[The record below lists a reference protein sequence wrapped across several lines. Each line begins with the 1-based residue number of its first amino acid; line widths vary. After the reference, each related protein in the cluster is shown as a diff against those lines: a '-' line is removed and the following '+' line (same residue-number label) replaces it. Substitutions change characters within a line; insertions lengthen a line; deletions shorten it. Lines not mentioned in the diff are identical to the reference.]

1 MRLLTASITFSV
13 LLTASLAGK
22 GLSLK
27 ETNSAPPGDDGVVS
41 YLEER
46 GLTVHSTDPHSATI
60 WTSAT
65 SGACQVRFTTVAPE
79 GWSQTIVAEQTTG
92 NDDHLTY
99 AYDGRFYPQQPVL
112 RTRFENYRRRLIRY
126 FGFVEPDLQ
135 IRAIAVSSAC
145 PRELF
150 GPDAAQRLSR

>member
-1 MRLLTASITFSV
+1 MRLMTASIAFPM
-13 LLTASLAGK
+13 LLAASLGGK

-27 ETNSAPPGDDGVVS
+27 QTNSPPPGDDGVIS

-46 GLTVHSTDPHSATI
+46 GLTVHSTDARSTTI

-79 GWSQTIVAEQTTG
+79 GWSQTIVAEQTKGT
-92 NDDHLTY
+92 DDHLTY
-99 AYDGRFYPQQPVL
+99 AYDGRFYAQQPVL
-112 RTRFENYRRRLIRY
+112 RTRFENYRRRVVRY

-145 PRELF
+145 PPKLF